1 LDQAE
6 ASATDVSGAANAS
19 TFEEMTVTFQFH
31 QEFSYSTITGTPGV
45 VPNLLRIT
53 ADKFSIR
60 ID

>member
-6 ASATDVSGAANAS
+6 ASATDVSGAANA
-19 TFEEMTVTFQFH
+19 FEEMTVTFQFH

-53 ADKFSIR
+53 ADKF
-60 ID
+60 